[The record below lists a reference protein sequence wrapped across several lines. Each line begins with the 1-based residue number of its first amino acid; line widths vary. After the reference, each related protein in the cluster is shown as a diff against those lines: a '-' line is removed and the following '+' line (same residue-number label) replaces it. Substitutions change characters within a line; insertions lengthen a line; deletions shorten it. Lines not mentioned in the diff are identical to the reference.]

1 MTVMPFSASNSSI
14 TLHKYFKPVKKTEA
28 QTGSCVGEGT
38 VFRGDID
45 TRQSIMVK
53 GTVEGNI
60 KAGSVIVSGQ
70 VHGNI
75 EAFELLELTETAHI
89 HGDIYARQL
98 RVLNGGMFNGSC
110 SVSG

>member
-1 MTVMPFSASNSSI
+1 MMVMPFSASNSSI
-14 TLHKYFKPVKKTEA
+14 TLRKYFKSVKTTKT
-28 QTGSCVGEGT
+28 QTGSYVGEGT
-38 VFRGDID
+38 VFTGDID
-45 TRQSIMVK
+45 TRQSITVK

-75 EAFELLELTETAHI
+75 EVFGLLELTETAHI
-89 HGDIYARQL
+89 HGDIHAKQL
-98 RVLNGGMFNGSC
+98 RVVNGGMFNGSC